1 MKPRSKR
8 FTPTRWTEYL
18 VPAILLLLL
27 LMLIATL
34 ALIVL
39 TNMPIISN
47 SG

>member
-1 MKPRSKR
+1 MKPPSKR

-18 VPAILLLLL
+18 VPAVLLLLL

-34 ALIVL
+34 VLIVL
-39 TNMPIISN
+39 TSLPVISS

>member
-1 MKPRSKR
+1 MKPPSKR

-18 VPAILLLLL
+18 VPAVLLLLL

-34 ALIVL
+34 VLIVL
-39 TNMPIISN
+39 TSMPVISS

>member
-34 ALIVL
+34 VLIVL
-39 TNMPIISN
+39 TSLPVIIS